1 MAISLLMNKFSFQYS
16 SVAIIH
22 IKGQT
27 KTECFFKPTILPKS
41 KRTNFLFFLTVP
53 WIVSFIFKKNSRV
66 TFLILLYVVTKSV
79 VEGRLTKNVP
89 QIKQHLNSWQYPLSP
104 WILHNFKISFTQ
116 NIFLI
121 TTGQGKQILVFSL
134 KILQLIMMSS
144 DFADNQSHCMEVMQG
159 AIFTKKIWN
168 LGWFWG
174 QLAKLKKKCAN

>member
-1 MAISLLMNKFSFQYS
+1 MLKVRQRRN
-16 SVAIIH
+16 V
-22 IKGQT
+22 
-27 KTECFFKPTILPKS
+27 FFKPTIIPKS
-41 KRTNFLFFLTVP
+41 KRTIFFLTEP
-53 WIVSFIFKKNSRV
+53 WIVLFIFRKNSKV
-66 TFLILLYVVTKSV
+66 TILILLYVVTKAV

-134 KILQLIMMSS
+134 EILQLIMMSS
-144 DFADNQSHCMEVMQG
+144 DFADNQNHYIEVMQG
-159 AIFTKKIWN
+159 ANFIKEIWN

-174 QLAKLKKKCAN
+174 QLAKLKKDVPIKVHILRRPQNFAKSSPYF